1 MEEPVPE
8 GKSRFSA
15 GGTTFIVDNRYEFIK
30 KIGHGAY
37 GVVVSALD
45 HQTGQKVA
53 IKKIPNAF
61 EDLIDA
67 KRIVREIKLLG
78 FFDHENTI
86 SLLDVMLP
94 PRRTGY
100 NDIYIV
106 TDLMETDLHRVIY
119 SKQQLTNEHIQYFMY
134 QILRGVLYIH
144 SAQVIH
150 RDIKPSNLLLNKQ
163 CDLKICDL
171 GLARGYDVNTENL
184 TEYVVTRWYRAPEVV
199 LSSSQYT
206 EQIDVWSVGCVFSE
220 LLGRNPLFPGED
232 YLDLIQKVIAVLG
245 TPSAEDMQFIENPA
259 ARRFIAKLPKKE
271 KTRWSTIYPKANP
284 AALDLLDKM
293 LVFNPVK
300 RWTVKH
306 CLEHPYFHGLH
317 NPEEEPVSNQP
328 FDWSFDN
335 FEPTKEILQNMV
347 YDEALKFHRV
357 E

>member
-1 MEEPVPE
+1 MEEPVPK
-8 GKSRFSA
+8 GKTKFTA
-15 GGTTFIVDNRYEFIK
+15 GGTTFIVDSRYEFIK

-37 GVVVSALD
+37 GVVVSVHD
-45 HQTGQKVA
+45 RQTGNKVA

-61 EDLIDA
+61 EDLVDA

-94 PRRTGY
+94 PKRTGY

-119 SKQQLTNEHIQYFMY
+119 SKQDLTNDHIQYFLY
-134 QILRGVLYIH
+134 QILRGVLYMH
-144 SAQVIH
+144 SANVIH
-150 RDIKPSNLLLNKQ
+150 RDIKPSNLLLNKH

-199 LSSSQYT
+199 LNSSQYT

-220 LLGRNPLFPGED
+220 LLGRTPLFPGDD
-232 YLDLIQKVIAVLG
+232 YLDLIQKIITVLG
-245 TPSAEDMQFIENPA
+245 TPTEDDIHFIENPA
-259 ARRFIAKLPKKE
+259 ARRFIAKIPKKE
-271 KTRWSTIYPKANP
+271 KTRWATVYPRANRK
-284 AALDLLDKM
+284 ALDLLDKM
-293 LVFNPVK
+293 LVFDPLK
-300 RWTVKH
+300 RWTVKQ
-306 CLEHPYFHGLH
+306 CLEHPYFEGLH
-317 NPEEEPVSNQP
+317 NADDEPVASEA
-328 FDWSFDN
+328 FDWSFDD

-347 YDEALKFHRV
+347 YEEALKFHPV
-357 E
+357 